1 MLSRRVIACLDVR
14 DGHLAKSVRFVDTKN
29 IGDPVAKAREYYE
42 DGLDELVFYDITA
55 SSERRRII
63 LDVVEAVAAE
73 VFIPLSVGGGVRSV
87 QDATDL
93 RLAGAEKINVNS
105 AAVRRPALIAA
116 ECADAIGSQNVVLS
130 MDDIGNLDEILK
142 RRSVTEVDGVLL
154 DLGVSSLQL
163 DSPERG
169 FSFARSGPL
178 DMRMNPDQSLTA
190 KEVVNSSSEKNLAKI
205 FWDFGEERYARNV
218 ARRIVQFR
226 RIQPITTTLQLAEIV
241 QAAIPSNARRPR
253 IHNATRVFQAL
264 RIYVNDEL
272 KRLQLGLNC
281 AVSSLAPGGRIC
293 IISFHSLEDRI
304 VKKRFHN
311 LSRTCVCP
319 PQTPICVCCH
329 KPSLH
334 VLTKRPITPQPDEIQ
349 KNPRSR
355 SAKLRAAMKIGES

>member
-1 MLSRRVIACLDVR
+1 MVNEVIELLQPKNCGYYIDGTVGLGGHAVAILRSCAPDGFLFGVDLDLEALSIAREKLSGFKDRCALIHEDFAHLDV
-14 DGHLAKSVRFVDTKN
+14 
-29 IGDPVAKAREYYE
+29 
-42 DGLDELVFYDITA
+42 
-55 SSERRRII
+55 
-63 LDVVEAVAAE
+63 
-73 VFIPLSVGGGVRSV
+73 
-87 QDATDL
+87 
-93 RLAGAEKINVNS
+93 
-105 AAVRRPALIAA
+105 
-116 ECADAIGSQNVVLS
+116 
-130 MDDIGNLDEILK
+130 ILK
-142 RRSVTEVDGVLL
+142 RHSVTDVDGVLL

-178 DMRMNPDQSLTA
+178 DMRMNPDQSLSA
-190 KEVVNSSSEKNLAKI
+190 KEVVNSSSEKKLAEI
-205 FWDFGEERYARNV
+205 FWDFGEERYARSV
-218 ARRIVQFR
+218 ARRIVQSR
-226 RIQPITTTLQLAEIV
+226 RFQPITTTLQLAEIV
-241 QAAIPSNARRPR
+241 QGAIPSNARRPR

-272 KRLQLGLNC
+272 KRLQLGLDC

-329 KPSLH
+329 KPSLQ

-355 SAKLRAAMKIGES
+355 SAKLRAAMKICES